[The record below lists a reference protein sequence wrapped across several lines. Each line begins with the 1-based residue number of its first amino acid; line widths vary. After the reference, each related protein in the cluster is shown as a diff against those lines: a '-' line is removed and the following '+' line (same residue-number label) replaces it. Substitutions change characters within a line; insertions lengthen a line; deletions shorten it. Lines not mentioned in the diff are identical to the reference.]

1 MLIREI
7 NPESIAEI
15 KLVASR
21 MRQTLVDVLGEERG
35 ESMYTMEWLVDRV
48 LWHLDPKKT
57 KAKVYL
63 ATSDKDQIVGQAIV
77 RLESD
82 NTDSEYGYFSTIYVE
97 PSWRGQGVA
106 TKLIETVEKWLIKSE
121 IQTVIYNTATDNSR
135 LISLFQFLGYQL
147 FETHDDMVRLKKDFS
162 KN

>member
-7 NPESIAEI
+7 NPESKEEV

-21 MRQTLVDVLGEERG
+21 MRQTLVDVLGDERG

-57 KAKVYL
+57 KAKVFL
-63 ATSDKDQIVGQAIV
+63 ATGDKDHIVGQAIV

-82 NTDSEYGYFSTIYVE
+82 TADSNYGYFSTIYVE
-97 PSWRGQGVA
+97 PSSRGQGVA
-106 TKLIETVEKWLIKSE
+106 TRLVETVEKWLLKNGIE
-121 IQTVIYNTATDNSR
+121 TVIYNTASDNSR
-135 LISLFQFLGYQL
+135 LIGLFQFLGYHL
-147 FETHDDMVRLKKDFS
+147 FETHDDMVQLKKEI
-162 KN
+162 